1 MIVTTEITIEPI
13 RYGLVSQKP
22 SLFCYNPSMEK
33 SLVVILGPTSSG
45 KTSLAIS
52 LCKKYNG
59 EIISA
64 DSRQIYKYMDIGT
77 GKVPVG
83 KDVSID
89 KMPGTWKVD
98 GVYTHGYDWTVPGA
112 NFTVVEYARKAKE
125 EIESCWR
132 RGKIPF
138 LVGGTG
144 FYIDVVL
151 GKVKTAGVAPD
162 LKLRG
167 ELEKLSCENLFEKLK
182 ILDPI
187 KSQTIDNK
195 NKVRLIRSLEIATKI
210 GFPNTTAILRSEY
223 SRGNGNSTDNNIKE
237 GFSYDNSLVIG
248 LKASNE
254 LLYNKVDA
262 WAEAITRSG
271 SLEKEVRAL
280 LGRGYR
286 ESPQMKGLIYDTM
299 VKYIDGETPYES
311 MLERIKFDLHG
322 YIRRQLTW
330 FKRDQNINWFDISS
344 SELDNE
350 ASKLIGEFLG
360 HIG

>member
-1 MIVTTEITIEPI
+1 M
-13 RYGLVSQKP
+13 Q
-22 SLFCYNPSMEK
+22 NP
-33 SLVVILGPTSSG
+33 LIVILGQTSSG

-52 LCKKYNG
+52 LCKKFNG

-83 KDVSID
+83 KDVSIE

-98 GVYTHGYDWTVPGA
+98 GVYIHGYDWAVPGA
-112 NFTVVEYARKAKE
+112 NFTVIEYARKAKE

-162 LKLRG
+162 PKLRE
-167 ELEKLSCENLFEKLK
+167 ELEKLSCKELLEKLK

-187 KSQTIDNK
+187 KSQTIDAK

-210 GFPNTTAILRSEY
+210 DYSITTTIPRSEY
-223 SRGNGNSTDNNIKE
+223 RRCNNDLSDSDINEDCSFGN
-237 GFSYDNSLVIG
+237 LLMIG
-248 LKASNE
+248 LKAENE
-254 LLYNKVDA
+254 FMYKKVDA
-262 WAEAITRSG
+262 WVDAIVSSG
-271 SLEKEVRAL
+271 ELEKEVREL
-280 LGRGYR
+280 LKKGYR
-286 ESPQMKGLIYDTM
+286 NSAQMKGLIYETM
-299 VKYIDGETPYES
+299 VKYIDGETPYEN

-330 FKRDQNINWFDISS
+330 FKRDKNINWFDIS
-344 SELDNE
+344 LPDFDNE
-350 ASKLIGEFLG
+350 VADLVSNYLKK
-360 HIG
+360 